1 MSLADPRMDA
11 WQKAPEP
18 AWYMGGGG
26 FPWDQL
32 MGQFLNTTNGS
43 PNHIDNMDGN
53 QAAFLFALPDV
64 LIFQDYNSI
73 SGTNTTPTRDFNMKT
88 PYSTEERRE

>member
-1 MSLADPRMDA
+1 
-11 WQKAPEP
+11 
-18 AWYMGGGG
+18 MGGGG

-73 SGTNTTPTRDFNMKT
+73 SGTNSTPTRDFNVKT